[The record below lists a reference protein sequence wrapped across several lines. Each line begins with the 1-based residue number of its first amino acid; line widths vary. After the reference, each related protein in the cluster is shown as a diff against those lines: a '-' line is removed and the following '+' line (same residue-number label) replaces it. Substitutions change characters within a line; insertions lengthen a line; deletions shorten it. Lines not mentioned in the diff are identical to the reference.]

1 MGTPEFSEISLS
13 RLLQSK
19 HEILGVV
26 TQPDR
31 PKGRG
36 LKLYPSPVKKLAVAN
51 NSPIFQPKQ
60 LPEQDLTKFLEKTKP
75 DAIIVVA
82 YGLKIPPVLLN
93 FPPYGCINLHAS
105 LLPKYRGASP
115 IQAVILNGE
124 KVTGVTTMK
133 MDEGWDTGD
142 ILLTHSVP
150 IGEQENFGSLH
161 DRLATIGADLLVETL
176 NLLEAGKVKPLPQ
189 NHNEANYVRKLSTD
203 DFILDWSA
211 DTTFLYNRIRGLD
224 PIPGARTY
232 LDGKLL
238 KIWSATIGEGWYGLK
253 NTVPGTIGEPEM
265 GEQKGI
271 PVRTKDGVLLITELQ
286 NPGKKRLNFEQFM
299 AGSPLQAGLVLG
311 EK

>member
-1 MGTPEFSEISLS
+1 MGTPEFAEISLS
-13 RLLQSK
+13 RLLKSNHK
-19 HEILGVV
+19 ILGVV

-36 LKLYPSPVKKLAVAN
+36 LKFYPSPVKKLALAN
-51 NSPIFQPKQ
+51 NLPIFQPKR
-60 LPEQDLTKFLEKTKP
+60 LPEQDLTNFLEKTKP
-75 DAIIVVA
+75 DAIVVVA
-82 YGLKIPPVLLN
+82 YGLKIPPILLD

-124 KVTGVTTMK
+124 KITGVCTMK

-142 ILLTHSVP
+142 ILISHSVP

-161 DRLATIGADLLVETL
+161 DRLAGIGADVLVDTL
-176 NLLEAGKVKPLPQ
+176 NLLEKREIKPVPQ
-189 NHNEANYVRKLSTD
+189 NHKEANYVRKLSAE
-203 DFILDWSA
+203 DFILDWST
-211 DTTFLYNRIRGLD
+211 DTIFLYNRIRGLD

-238 KIWSATIGEGWYGLK
+238 KIWSASIAKEWYGLK
-253 NTVPGTIGEPEM
+253 NATPGTVGEPVV
-265 GEQKGI
+265 GEQEGI

-286 NPGKKRLNFEQFM
+286 NPGKKRLKYDQFL
-299 AGSPLQAGLVLG
+299 AGSPLKAGLVLG